1 IKMFSN
7 RSRTSLVIFLSILCF
22 FLHSEGRPL
31 RKRSLGEVQL
41 MHNLGEHK
49 YVQQRQEWLQMKLK
63 SIHTALMRNAEEGES
78 RQYTICI
85 SFYLFQL

>member
-1 IKMFSN
+1 MA
-7 RSRTSLVIFLSILCF
+7 
-22 FLHSEGRPL
+22 GRPL

-78 RQYTICI
+78 SRTRRLNQEDLTKEEEE
-85 SFYLFQL
+85 LLQQ